1 MRKPALGSNFALF
14 LLFFGVAAL
23 DALKDGSWLRAGF
36 WAVIALIFLRADQR
50 TPRVLSRSQQ

>member
-23 DALKDGSWLRAGF
+23 DALSDGSWLRAGF
-36 WAVIALIFLRADQR
+36 WAAIALIFLRADQR
-50 TPRVLSRSQQ
+50 TTRVG